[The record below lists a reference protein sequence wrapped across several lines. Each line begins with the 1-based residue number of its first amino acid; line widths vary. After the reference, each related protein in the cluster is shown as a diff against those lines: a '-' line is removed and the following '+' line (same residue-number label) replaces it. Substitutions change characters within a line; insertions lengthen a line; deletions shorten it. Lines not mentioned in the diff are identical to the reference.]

1 MIAGRYTLER
11 VIGRG
16 GSGSVHLGHD
26 HVLGRDVAMKRI
38 GMMPGA
44 DSHDLARAERE
55 ARISAGLDHPH
66 VVTVFD
72 LVAEDDAHW
81 LVMEYVEGRTLA
93 QVVREDGPLPAAR
106 AAALV
111 GQAADALAEAHE
123 RGIVHRDV
131 KPSNILVGTG
141 DDAKLSDFGIAR
153 ASTDAT
159 LTQTGL
165 VTGSPA
171 YLAPEVASGA
181 SATPASDVWSL
192 GATLF
197 HAVTG
202 SPPYEVG
209 DNLIGTLYRIVHE
222 EPPRLPADHPLAGL
236 VAATMVKDPAARW
249 TAAQVREEL
258 VRVQHAEAGSTPA
271 APLPIPLP
279 LPLPDRVPP
288 TATPTTTL
296 PTAPAPVPPPPA
308 HASRPSAR
316 ALLPWLAVLVAAV
329 LVVAVVMLLSPG
341 GDEPDAGADRPG
353 AGQRAKND
361 RSPATPHSA
370 QAMDA
375 FVASYLTAVI
385 DDPESAFAMLT
396 PEFQQASGG
405 YDGYL
410 SWWGTVQSAS
420 PRNIESDPEDL
431 TVEYTVDY
439 LLESGR
445 RTTEDV
451 GLQLVREGDGYL
463 IAGED

>member
-16 GSGSVHLGHD
+16 GSGSVHLAHD
-26 HVLGRDVAMKRI
+26 HVLGRHVAMKRI
-38 GMMPGA
+38 GMMPGTDA
-44 DSHDLARAERE
+44 HDLARAERE

-93 QVVREDGPLPAAR
+93 QLVRDEGPLPPAR
-106 AAALV
+106 AASLV
-111 GQAADALAEAHE
+111 GQVADALAEAHG

-131 KPSNILVGTG
+131 KPSNVLVGAG
-141 DDAKLSDFGIAR
+141 DDAKLGDFGIAR

-202 SPPYEVG
+202 SPPYDVG
-209 DNLIGTLYRIVHE
+209 DNLIGALYRIVHE
-222 EPPRLPADHPLAGL
+222 DPPRLPDGHPLAGL
-236 VAATMVKDPAARW
+236 VEATMVKDPAARW
-249 TAAQVREEL
+249 TAAQVRDEL
-258 VRVQHAEAGSTPA
+258 VRVQHGEAGSTP
-271 APLPIPLP
+271 PPPLP
-279 LPLPDRVPP
+279 LAVPASP
-288 TATPTTTL
+288 PAPATTTTL
-296 PTAPAPVPPPPA
+296 PSAPTTRAEPA
-308 HASRPSAR
+308 RRRGGAW
-316 ALLPWLAVLVAAV
+316 LPWVAV
-329 LVVAVVMLLSPG
+329 LVVAGLVVAIAVLLSPG
-341 GDEPDAGADRPG
+341 DGRREPDADRPRGGQG
-353 AGQRAKND
+353 ATDAG
-361 RSPATPHSA
+361 SPAPAHSA

-385 DDPESAFAMLT
+385 EDPESAFAMLT
-396 PEFQQASGG
+396 PDFQQASGG

-439 LLESGR
+439 VLESGR
-445 RTTEDV
+445 RSTEDV
-451 GLQLVREGDGYL
+451 GLQLVREGGGYL

>member
-1 MIAGRYTLER
+1 M
-11 VIGRG
+11 
-16 GSGSVHLGHD
+16 HLGHD

-93 QVVREDGPLPAAR
+93 QLVRDEGPLAADR

-131 KPSNILVGTG
+131 KPSNILVGAG

-197 HAVTG
+197 HAATG

-222 EPPRLPADHPLAGL
+222 DPPRLPAGHPLAR
-236 VAATMVKDPAARW
+236 DPQARW

-258 VRVQHAEAGSTPA
+258 VRVQHAEAGSTPPPTLPVPLAVPDGA
-271 APLPIPLP
+271 APP
-279 LPLPDRVPP
+279 
-288 TATPTTTL
+288 APTTTL
-296 PTAPAPVPPPPA
+296 PAAPAVVAAPARGRRRSVP
-308 HASRPSAR
+308 
-316 ALLPWLAVLVAAV
+316 ALLPWLAALVAV
-329 LVVAVVMLLSPG
+329 GLVVAIVLLVAPG
-341 GDEPDAGADRPG
+341 DGKREPDADGPRSGQGATDTS
-353 AGQRAKND
+353 
-361 RSPATPHSA
+361 SPAPAHSA

-385 DDPESAFAMLT
+385 EDPESAFAMLT
-396 PEFQQASGG
+396 PDFQQASGG

-439 LLESGR
+439 VLESGR
-445 RTTEDV
+445 RSTEDV
-451 GLQLVREGDGYL
+451 GLQLVRDGDSYL